1 MNNQNLE
8 NSAYINFIK
17 DLNRIL
23 VDFEIDQLNLT

>member
-23 VDFEIDQLNLT
+23 VDFEIDQLNIT